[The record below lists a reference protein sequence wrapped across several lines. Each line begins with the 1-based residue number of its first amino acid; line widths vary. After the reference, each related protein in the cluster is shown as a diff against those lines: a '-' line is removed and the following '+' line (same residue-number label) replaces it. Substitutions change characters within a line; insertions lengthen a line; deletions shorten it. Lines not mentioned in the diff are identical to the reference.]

1 MIAMLSNSTVS
12 HIKDRNG
19 SMCVQGLQTAKLP
32 IEAYIKLASS
42 RVLTVNHVVD
52 ILLSWLECKDW
63 KEAFFK
69 VIPTRKRANESTSD
83 KVAEV
88 DQQEVVTDDKLQQE
102 SKQGE
107 QPFAADSV
115 QPEDS
120 TPKSLTLESDM
131 PAEKRTK
138 IA

>member
-1 MIAMLSNSTVS
+1 M
-12 HIKDRNG
+12 
-19 SMCVQGLQTAKLP
+19 QGLQTAKLP
-32 IEAYIKLASS
+32 IGAYIKLASS

-115 QPEDS
+115 QSEDS